1 MACWISATESWL
13 VGAAA
18 QVPVLMAGGTQMS
31 AVLAVVNAL
40 KPDILCNVAIGTT
53 RWIIS
58 DCSSDLKGIVSQ
70 ISDVPILAADIDF
83 AQSRFG
89 GLKAYEKGI
98 VKEGVGAGGAAIAAM
113 AKLGGAVTKDML
125 LKEIER
131 NYALLMGTK

>member
-1 MACWISATESWL
+1 MMPAFAGL
-13 VGAAA
+13 VIGAAA
-18 QVPVLMAGGTQMS
+18 QIPVLMAGGTQMS

-40 KPDILCNVAIGTT
+40 KPDVLCNVAIGTT
-53 RWIIS
+53 RWVIS
-58 DCSSDLKGIVSQ
+58 DRSSDLKGIVAQ

-83 AQSRFG
+83 AQSRFS